1 MRYLLV
7 LSYDGA
13 AFKGWQ
19 IQPDAPSVQQAVER
33 ALQLTLRTEVAVV
46 GAGRTD
52 AEVNARMMVAHFDVA
67 ETVGTELLDEGAK
80 ERLLYRLNAILR
92 PSVAI
97 YDCVRVAD
105 DFHARFDAVSRTYR
119 YYLHTVADPFVVE
132 RSRYFHLPV
141 DFEPMNRE
149 ALDLLGTQDFT
160 SFSKLHTD
168 TKNNICT
175 ITSAA
180 WHQYCAGHYYFEITA
195 NRFLRNMVR
204 AIVGTL
210 LDVGTGK
217 AGEGHVRR
225 VIEAKN
231 RCDAGMSVPGHALYL
246 WDIAYRQELPCC
258 PLPQL
263 F

>member
-1 MRYLLV
+1 MRFLLV

-13 AFKGWQ
+13 PFNGWQ
-19 IQPDAPSVQQAVER
+19 IQPDAPSVQQSIER
-33 ALQLTLRTEVAVV
+33 ALSLTLRAEVNVI

-52 AEVNARMMVAHFDVA
+52 AGVNARMMVAHFDVHEA
-67 ETVGTELLDEGAK
+67 KGSELLNK
-80 ERLLYRLNAILR
+80 EVKEYLLYRLNAILR

-97 YDCVRVAD
+97 YDCINVAD
-105 DFHARFDAVSRTYR
+105 DFHARFDAISRTYR
-119 YYLHTVADPFVVE
+119 YYLHTVPDPFIIE
-132 RSRYFHLPV
+132 HSRYFHLPV
-141 DFEPMNRE
+141 NFEPMNRE

-175 ITSAA
+175 ITTAQ
-180 WHQYCAGHYYFEITA
+180 WHQYSPGHYYFEITA

-217 AGEGHVRR
+217 AGEGHVCR
-225 VIEAKN
+225 VIEAMN

-246 WDIAYRQELPCC
+246 WDIAYPIEMPIVF
-258 PLPQL
+258 LPQHI
-263 F
+263 